1 VFGVNEN
8 AARPTFNRRSL
19 LKSTTGAAVLP
30 LASTLAPWLF
40 AESQTAPSPN
50 IGSTPAQRTRWV
62 TLAESLKPTLN
73 ETIQQPIS
81 IVDPIADP
89 ALYLRWRMQPEA
101 PGADLSQRLLH
112 KGDTFILDF
121 GGHRTGNFA
130 FRLVGEGISVDAP
143 ARLRLTFG
151 EVPGDVAEP
160 LYPYHGQLSSS
171 WLPQDTIT
179 VDYLPQLVRMPR
191 RYAFRYV
198 KVEVIDTSP
207 NFGVRF
213 FDTHAIALTSASTQP
228 APLPSTTAPWIRR
241 VDEVSRATL
250 RDCMQTTFED
260 GPRRDQR
267 LWIGDLRLQARASYV
282 TFPNHA
288 LVKRCLY
295 LFAGLPRESDGLLPA
310 CVFEK
315 PTPSTTGTFIVDY
328 AALYC
333 AIVLDYARA
342 ANDLASARELF
353 PVAFRQLE
361 ILLAN
366 VDSNGLFQPPKGYW
380 VFIDWNMKLDRA
392 AAIQGLLLY
401 CGRQLVELARLTGN
415 LAQVSAYPALLD
427 KMSAAGYAAFYDKT
441 QKVAVSGP
449 DRQISWA
456 SQAWLTL
463 GGVLRNDEAAE
474 ALRRAVLED
483 KTTVQ
488 PTTAYLYHHVAEAMV
503 ECGMRT
509 QALALIQQYWG
520 LMVADGADTF
530 WEAFDPADSTF
541 SPYGDI
547 HINSFCH
554 AWSCTPTWF
563 FRSLSLGTT

>member
-1 VFGVNEN
+1 MFGVNEN

-160 LYPYHGQLSSS
+160 FFPYHGQLSSS

>member
-1 VFGVNEN
+1 MFGVNDSP
-8 AARPTFNRRSL
+8 APPTLNRRSL
-19 LKSTTGAAVLP
+19 LKSTTGAAMLP
-30 LASTLAPWLF
+30 LASSLAPWLS
-40 AESQTAPSPN
+40 AEAQTAPSPN
-50 IGSTPAQRTRWV
+50 IGSTRAQRTRWV
-62 TLAESLKPTLN
+62 ALAESLKPTLH

-81 IVDPIADP
+81 IVHSIADP
-89 ALYLRWRMQPEA
+89 TLYLRWRMEPEA
-101 PGADLSQRLLH
+101 PGADLPKRLLH

-121 GGHRTGNFA
+121 GGRRTGNFA

-179 VDYLPQLVRMPR
+179 VDDLPQLVRMPR

-213 FDTHAIALTSASTQP
+213 FDTHAIALSSASAEP
-228 APLPSTTAPWIRR
+228 APLPATAAPWVRR

-267 LWIGDLRLQARASYV
+267 LWTGDLRLQARASYV

-342 ANDLASARELF
+342 TNDLATARELW

-380 VFIDWNMKLDRA
+380 VFIDWNLKLDRA

-415 LAQVSAYPALLD
+415 LAQVAAYPALLD
-427 KMSAAGYAAFYDKT
+427 KMSAAGYAAFYDESL
-441 QKVAVSGP
+441 KVAVSGP
-449 DRQISWA
+449 DRQVSWA

-463 GGVLRNDEAAE
+463 GGVLRHDEAAE
-474 ALRRAVLED
+474 ALRRAVLND
-483 KTTVQ
+483 KTAVQ

-520 LMVADGADTF
+520 LMVDDGADTF

-563 FRSLSLGTT
+563 FRSQGLGVA